1 MSAPDVLQRSLAG
14 DTLAPVYLLAGAEHL
29 LVIEAAD
36 AVRRRARE
44 LGVGERVVLDADAR
58 FDWNELART
67 GAAGSLFSSR
77 RLIDLRLPSGRPGRD
92 GSAAL
97 IEYCQQAGADDVLLI
112 TTADWS
118 KAHETKWVKQV
129 QKSGV
134 FVPIWPLKRE
144 QLPGW
149 VAERLRS
156 RGVEAGR
163 DVAALLAERCEGNL
177 LAAAQEVDKLALLAA
192 GQRIDLAALES
203 LVGDDARYDVFSL
216 ADAALAG
223 DGSRALRIIAGLRAE
238 GEQVPALTGWIINQL
253 RTLERLSTSGN
264 GLDAAFRR
272 ERVWPARQAMYRRVL
287 KQADV
292 GHWQACLAQAARID
306 AASKGRGDGDPWREL
321 ERLMI
326 AIAAP
331 SKAQALLG

>member
-1 MSAPDVLQRSLAG
+1 MSAPEILQRSLAG
-14 DTLAPVYLLAGAEHL
+14 DTLAPVYLIAGAEHL

-36 AVRRRARE
+36 AVRGRARD
-44 LGVGERVVLDADAR
+44 LGVTERVVLDADAR
-58 FDWNELART
+58 FDWDELARA
-67 GAAGSLFSSR
+67 GASGSLFASR
-77 RLIDLRLPSGRPGRD
+77 RLIEVRLPSGRPGRD

-97 IEYCQQAGADDVLLI
+97 IEYCQHAAPDNVLLI

-129 QKSGV
+129 QKTGV

-144 QLPGW
+144 QLPAW
-149 VAERLRS
+149 VASRLHS

-192 GQRIDLAALES
+192 GQRIDLAALDS
-203 LVGDDARYDVFSL
+203 LVGDDARYDVFAL
-216 ADAALAG
+216 VDAALAG

-253 RTLERLSTSGN
+253 RALARLAASGS

-272 ERVWPARQAMYRRVL
+272 ERVWPTRQAMYRRVL
-287 KQADV
+287 RQSGAD
-292 GHWQACLAQAARID
+292 HWQACLAQAARID

-321 ERLMI
+321 ERLMV

-331 SKAQALLG
+331 SQGQALLD

>member
-14 DTLAPVYLLAGAEHL
+14 DTLAPVYLIAGAEHL

-44 LGVGERVVLDADAR
+44 LGVSERVVLDADAR
-58 FDWNELART
+58 FDWDELART
-67 GAAGSLFSSR
+67 GASGSLFATR
-77 RLIDLRLPSGRPGRD
+77 RLIDVRLPSGRPGRD

-97 IEYCQQAGADDVLLI
+97 IDYCQHASPDNVLLI

-129 QKSGV
+129 QQSGV

-144 QLPGW
+144 QLPAW
-149 VAERLRS
+149 VAARLRS

-163 DVAALLAERCEGNL
+163 DVATLLAERCEGNL

-192 GQRIDLAALES
+192 GQRIDLATLDS
-203 LVGDDARYDVFSL
+203 LVGDDSRHDVFSL
-216 ADAALAG
+216 VDAALAG

-238 GEQVPALTGWIINQL
+238 GEQVPALTGWVINQL
-253 RTLERLSTSGN
+253 RTLERLAASSGS
-264 GLDAAFRR
+264 LDAAFRR
-272 ERVWPARQAMYRRVL
+272 ERVWPARQAMYRRL
-287 KQADV
+287 LREADA
-292 GHWQACLAQAARID
+292 GHWQACLAQAGRID

-321 ERLMI
+321 ERLMA

-331 SKAQALLG
+331 SQGLALLR